1 MWLSTKGR
9 YAIRVMIELG
19 LHEKHEKHEKGEVV
33 SIKEISGNQ
42 DISPQYVEQLMVKL
56 RKAGLVESIRGP
68 AGGYRLAK
76 KASLIT
82 AGDIVRILEDYIDP
96 VFCIDPKI
104 SKKECGRASRCA
116 ARLLWK
122 RVGEKMA
129 EVLDSTTID
138 DLVRMDRELQ
148 VSK

>member
-9 YAIRVMIELG
+9 YAVRMMIELG
-19 LHEKHEKHEKGEVV
+19 LHEKGEVV
-33 SIKEISGNQ
+33 SVREISVNQ

-56 RKAGLVESIRGP
+56 RKVGLVKSIRGP

-76 KASLIT
+76 EASSIT
-82 AGDIVRILEDYIDP
+82 AGDIIRTLEDYIDP

-104 SKKECGRASRCA
+104 SKKECTRASGCA

-122 RVGEKMA
+122 RIGEATA
-129 EVLDSTTID
+129 EILDSTTIE
-138 DLVRMDRELQ
+138 DLVRMDRELLNTD
-148 VSK
+148 KK

>member
-19 LHEKHEKHEKGEVV
+19 LHEKGKVV
-33 SIKEISGNQ
+33 SVKEIASNQ
-42 DISPQYVEQLMVKL
+42 DISPQYIEQLIVRL
-56 RKAGLVESIRGP
+56 RRVGLVESIRGP

-76 KASLIT
+76 DASLIT
-82 AGDIVRILEDYIDP
+82 AGDIIRTLENYIDP

-104 SKKECGRASRCA
+104 SKKECQRSSRCA

-138 DLVRMDRELQ
+138 DLVRMDMELREQ
-148 VSK
+148 

>member
-19 LHEKHEKHEKGEVV
+19 LHEKGKVV
-33 SIKEISGNQ
+33 SVREISNNQ
-42 DISPQYVEQLMVKL
+42 DISPQYIEQLIVRL
-56 RKAGLVESIRGP
+56 RKAGLIESIRGP

-76 KASLIT
+76 EASLIT
-82 AGDIVRILEDYIDP
+82 AGDIIRILEDYIDP

-104 SKKECGRASRCA
+104 SKKECGRASKCA

-138 DLVRMDRELQ
+138 DLVGMDRELQ
-148 VSK
+148 GSR